1 MFGRRSQFA
10 SILPIVAVLVSSTHG
25 AGHAQTSIMLSGGF
39 TRASL
44 DVTCGR
50 ELVEVPFLTC
60 DLLSALFG
68 TATGAHVGIDV
79 TRDLSPHF
87 GMRLGIG
94 FHQKGW
100 MTGSDEGRSG
110 QDMDYVDFGVLAKV
124 SPVPQTGL
132 FSVYGLAGPYLG
144 FLVNCTEW
152 AIDEASVACGEGIF
166 GEVGSTDAGLVLGAG
181 IAATRG
187 RTNFVL
193 EWLHGLGLA
202 NLWSE
207 PLEGLDAARTRGFAV
222 RAGIEYRV
230 R

>member
-1 MFGRRSQFA
+1 MFGRRSLFA
-10 SILPIVAVLVSSTHG
+10 SILPIVAVLVSSTPG
-25 AGHAQTSIMLSGGF
+25 AVRAQTSLMLSGGF

-50 ELVEVPFLTC
+50 ELFEVPFLTC
-60 DLLSALFG
+60 DLLTALFG
-68 TATGAHVGIDV
+68 VSTGAHVGIDV

-87 GMRLGIG
+87 GMRVGTG

-100 MTGSDEGRSG
+100 MFGSDEGRSG

-132 FSVYGLAGPYLG
+132 FSVYGLAGPYMG

-152 AIDEASVACGEGIF
+152 ATDEPTVACGEGVL

-202 NLWSE
+202 NLWGE
-207 PLEGLDAARTRGFAV
+207 PPEGLDTARNRGFVV
-222 RAGIEYRV
+222 RAGMEYRV